1 MKKNYI
7 VVRDTEN
14 HIGGLII
21 NSIFEELSIDC
32 LHDLYKSLKEEAPEL
47 VSPLILN
54 IIPLT
59 D

>member
-1 MKKNYI
+1 MKKYYI

-14 HIGGLII
+14 NIGGLII
-21 NSIFEELSIDC
+21 NSIFEELSTDC